1 MLLPGMTLILSTSF
15 LASTH
20 MPMINHGSKLVLL
33 IVSLLLAPTCNS
45 AANWYQKTFQVMGT
59 EAKVEFQADSKQL
72 ADKLIKEVVA
82 EMNRIDHLMSPF
94 RAESELSKLNQAA
107 FGRPLQVSAEM
118 YQLLELSIK
127 YSKLTNGAFDIT
139 FSSLGYLYDFKKEL
153 KPTQKEIDSL
163 TSSIDY
169 QSIVLLPE
177 TTSVKFKNR
186 NTRIDLGGIAKGHA
200 VDQCIKLLQTA
211 GIKNAFVSA
220 GGDSRVI
227 GKKNDRLWYIG
238 IRDPRDSEKLIVNL
252 PLEEVSI
259 STSGDYER
267 FFIKDNV
274 RYHHILDPKTGDSA
288 RDSQSVTILA
298 PNSTHADALST
309 SVFVLGPIKG
319 LALINSIPNISAIII
334 DKKGKMSFTDD
345 LVPAK

>member
-1 MLLPGMTLILSTSF
+1 MLLPGTTPILLTSF
-15 LASTH
+15 LARTH
-20 MPMINHGSKLVLL
+20 MPVINHGFKLALVL
-33 IVSLLLAPTCNS
+33 VSLLFLPVCNAAP
-45 AANWYQKTFQVMGT
+45 NWYQKTFQVMGT

-72 ADKLIKEVVA
+72 ANKLISNVIA
-82 EMNRIDHLMSPF
+82 EMSRIDHLMSPF
-94 RAESELSKLNQAA
+94 KPESELSKLNKTA
-107 FGRPLQVSAEM
+107 FNQPLKVSFEM
-118 YQLLELSIK
+118 YHLLELSLQ
-127 YSKLTNGAFDIT
+127 YSKLTNGAFDVT

-153 KPTQKEIDSL
+153 KPTQKEIDRL

-169 QSIVLLPE
+169 QSIVLLPKIM
-177 TTSVKFKNR
+177 SVKFNNR

-200 VDQCIKLLQTA
+200 VDQCIELLKAA

-238 IRDPRDSEKLIVNL
+238 IRDPRDSKKLIVNL

-267 FFIKDNV
+267 FFIKDNI

-288 RDSQSVTILA
+288 RDSRSVTILA
-298 PNSTHADALST
+298 PNSTQADALST
-309 SVFVLGPIKG
+309 SIFVLGPKKG
-319 LALINSIPNISAIII
+319 LALINGIPNISAIII
-334 DKKGKMSFTDD
+334 DKEGTMSFSDD
-345 LVPAK
+345 LVAAK